1 MNLLPLLANFP
12 LCSAFKM
19 LQGKKPL
26 VSNIPSK
33 TQEKRQLF
41 GDLWV
46 SFFCNLKSQTK
57 WKMVT
62 PNENELN
69 DRLDCFSH
77 QWIFIFW
84 HVPFKN
90 VIQLTAGSWSR
101 APPTFRCI
109 DHALQCHRRPVGWCS
124 DGGGATIPLREFPFE
139 ASRRVEVSFSQ
150 WGQIGFDFAISAQ
163 KAIQFTNASRLKAIC
178 CRPRKTYVY
187 GFEFTFMD
195 CIVMD
200 WIDFWMVALP

>member
-124 DGGGATIPLREFPFE
+124 DSNSIYECF
-139 ASRRVEVSFSQ
+139 
-150 WGQIGFDFAISAQ
+150 QIKGNLLQAQ
-163 KAIQFTNASRLKAIC
+163 ENIRLWVWI
-178 CRPRKTYVY
+178 YVY
-187 GFEFTFMD
+187 GLY
-195 CIVMD
+195 